1 MPYFICNST
10 GTRTQ
15 HPLSGLLSMWLWT
28 SVQYFCTQQY
38 MFWARSEHGQTL
50 VDNLRID
57 FSILRISALWHCSF
71 SERLLQNN
79 RQVSFDSN
87 FFNPLSDCLRIL
99 FEMRVLVCLA
109 TKLVT
114 TQNHNSCLIWH
125 GWSVM
130 LFCSFLSSLSCLKV
144 SQKAR
149 VPHSPVLS
157 LCLYWFLF
165 SFSKAR
171 SVSSQAPGLRTV
183 CWILL

>member
-1 MPYFICNST
+1 
-10 GTRTQ
+10 
-15 HPLSGLLSMWLWT
+15 
-28 SVQYFCTQQY
+28 

-50 VDNLRID
+50 VDNLRIG

-99 FEMRVLVCLA
+99 FEMRMLVCLA

-114 TQNHNSCLIWH
+114 TQNHNSCLLWH

-149 VPHSPVLS
+149 VPHPFYLFV
-157 LCLYWFLF
+157 YTDF
-165 SFSKAR
+165 SFLSVKPGVCPRRRLGYGRCAEFCSKDSDCPDKEKCCSNGCGHECMAPYVGER
-171 SVSSQAPGLRTV
+171 STK
-183 CWILL
+183 